1 MRQRIWQ
8 VTAVLLAPL
17 AMTTLLIAL
26 GASAIA
32 ASAAQAA
39 PIPPAFTQFPEDG
52 LRGTEGGRTHLVNG
66 MATNPADGHV
76 FVGDRLNARIDEYT
90 AWGEFVKAW
99 GWGVVASGPGNDP
112 QNEIQKVSASAS
124 AGSFALRY
132 RNTFNEGKGA
142 EQTTGAIAFD
152 ASAAE
157 MQAALEGLE
166 SFAPGDLAVTG
177 AAGGPWTVELTGGFA
192 DIEIAP
198 FEIANSSLSGGTGAT
213 VQTLQEGANF
223 EICEPNRG
231 DVCRR
236 GQIDGSLPGQINRPL
251 GLALD
256 PAGALYVYERPTEVV
271 SQLRVEKFDLDGNLL
286 LMFGGEVNKT
296 SGADVC
302 TKADL
307 EGGDECGGGVV
318 GAGSGEFSN
327 SLLEK
332 SFIAVGPGGIVYVG
346 ETDKIEKFSPAGL
359 STGEIPLPGQG
370 TVSALA
376 ADPVSG
382 DLYYA
387 LDGKEDVRRITSAG
401 LPAGAPL
408 PVKAPRALATG
419 PGGDLYAIENIPAD
433 DREPEVLEFGPDGAC
448 VICAGEDFAEP
459 PKLPFTDQIEIP
471 GITVASGCG
480 TPEGDVFVAF
490 YRSADFS
497 YVRGYGPTPDPEV
510 CPPPVRPPTIEEQ
523 YAVDAEPEEGTVR
536 AKINPHFWPDTT
548 YYVQYG
554 SEDCGEVGADCSE
567 LPAPPGTPLG
577 GAVNFGVNTED
588 VVLANLDP
596 ATTYHYRF
604 VAVSGGGGPVFGA
617 DRAFTT
623 RPVAAPPN
631 TSCPNQAFRTDA
643 SAPLPDCRA
652 YEMVSPVDKGGDDIV
667 ALKSP
672 QGYAAEL
679 NQSASDGDRFTY
691 SAETAFGDA
700 LSGPWSSQYMA
711 TRTAGGWSNHGIS
724 PPRGPVNSGGGY
736 SQVARLD
743 VEFKAFSADLCQGWI
758 LHPTDPL
765 LAPGAIPGYLNL
777 YRQDNCGKAET
788 YEALSTVE
796 PPNTNPGKYWPGLQG
811 VSADGTHAIF
821 VANDSLTPEAPEL
834 PDDTGFQL
842 YEHTGGEVRLVSILP
857 NGQPYAGPSAA
868 GAGYAALQE
877 NRRYLLARAIS
888 ADGARIFW
896 TAGAET
902 GPLYVRIG
910 GKKTIAV
917 STGQARFRGASVTGT
932 RAIYSLGDELFAFDV
947 DSKTTTSIAKGVV
960 GVAGISEDAARIYFV
975 STQALDGDADAGEPN
990 LYLHDEGGNHYIA
1003 TLGALDTATGNAQPY
1018 SAATTSPY
1026 LLTIRVSPD
1035 GSAIAFMSQRSLTG
1049 YDQKDI
1055 ATGEATA
1062 EVFRYD
1068 AEAQELS
1075 CVSCNP
1081 SGARPISRLLKGE
1094 GSNSAYVA
1102 ARLPGWLNVLFAP
1115 RAMSVDG
1122 DRLFFNSYDD
1132 LLPGDGN
1139 GKADV
1144 YQWEAPGKGD
1154 CEASDASFVASSGG
1168 CLALISSGEGDQD
1181 ASFVDASPDGE
1192 DVFFKTATGLLPQD
1206 TGLVD
1211 IYDARVGGGFPTP
1224 PLPPDPCESGESCQ
1238 SAVPAPRLSA
1248 PGSTAPGPGN
1258 PPAGKQ
1264 CPKGKVLQKGKCV
1277 RKPCPKGKVLRKG
1290 KCVKKR
1296 HGRQNGRA
1304 GR

>member
-1 MRQRIWQ
+1 MPGRLSG
-8 VTAVLLAPL
+8 ALALLSL
-17 AMTTLLIAL
+17 LLLIATVV
-26 GASAIA
+26 A
-32 ASAAQAA
+32 APAAQAA

-52 LRGTEGGRTHLVNG
+52 LLGTEAGRTDLVNG

-112 QNEIQKVSASAS
+112 QNEIQKVSVSAT

-132 RNTFNEGKGA
+132 RKTFHDGKGA
-142 EQTTGAIAFD
+142 EQTTAPIAFN

-157 MQAALEGLE
+157 VQAALEGLE
-166 SFAPGDLAVTG
+166 SFAPGDLTVTG
-177 AAGGPWTVELTGGFA
+177 AAGGPWTIELTAAVA

-213 VQTLQEGANF
+213 VETLQDGANY
-223 EICEPNRG
+223 EVCIPADG
-231 DVCRR
+231 DVCRQ
-236 GQIDGSLPGQINRPL
+236 GQIGSSRPGQINRPMA
-251 GLALD
+251 LALD
-256 PAGALYVYERPTEVV
+256 PAGALYVYERPAGEI
-271 SQLRVEKFDLDGNLL
+271 SQLRVSKFDLDGNLL

-307 EGGDECGGGVV
+307 EGGDECGGGVI

-370 TVSALA
+370 TISALA

-387 LDGKEDVRRITSAG
+387 LDGKEDVRRITPAG
-401 LPAGAPL
+401 LPVGPLL
-408 PVKAPRALATG
+408 PVKKSGVLATG
-419 PGGDLYAIENIPAD
+419 PGGDLFVIEEKPAD

-459 PKLPFTDQIEIP
+459 PKLPFIDVIEIH

-510 CPPPVRPPTIEEQ
+510 CPPPVRPPTIEAQ

-567 LPAPPGTPLG
+567 LPAPPGAPLG
-577 GAVNFGVNTED
+577 GAVNFGVDTED

-617 DRAFTT
+617 DRTFTT
-623 RPVAAPPN
+623 RPAAAPPN

-643 SAPLPDCRA
+643 SATLPDCRA

-672 QGYAAEL
+672 RGNPAEL
-679 NQSASDGDRFTY
+679 NQSAIDGNRFTY

-724 PPRGPVNSGGGY
+724 PLRGPVNAGGNGT
-736 SQVARLD
+736 QEARLD
-743 VEFKAFSADLCQGWI
+743 VEYKTFSADLCQGWI

-777 YRQDNCGKAET
+777 YRQDNCGAGES
-788 YEALSTVE
+788 YEALTTVE
-796 PPNTNPGKYWPGLQG
+796 PPNEPPETYWPGLQG
-811 VSADGTHAIF
+811 VSADGTHMIF
-821 VANDSLTPEAPEL
+821 IANGRLAANAPE
-834 PDDTGFQL
+834 TAAYQL
-842 YEHTGGEVRLVSILP
+842 YEQTGGEVRLVSILP
-857 NGQPYAGPSAA
+857 NGQPYAGPGAA
-868 GAGYAALQE
+868 GAGYNSLPE
-877 NRRYLLARAIS
+877 GRNEIVARAIS

-896 TAGAET
+896 TAGLQT

-917 STGQARFRGASVTGT
+917 STENARFWTASLDGT
-932 RAIYSLGDELFAFDV
+932 KVVYSVGDELFAFGV
-947 DSKTTTSIAKGVV
+947 DSKTTTPIAKGVT
-960 GVAGISEDAARIYFV
+960 GVAGASEDASRIYFV
-975 STQALDGDADAGEPN
+975 SNEVLGGDAEAGQPN

-1003 TLGALDTATGNAQPY
+1003 TLGPVDAKSQPDLEYSVATFLP
-1018 SAATTSPY
+1018 SFLTS
-1026 LLTIRVSPD
+1026 RVSPD
-1035 GSAIAFMSQRSLTG
+1035 GGVIAFMSQRSLTG
-1049 YDQKDI
+1049 YDQKDV
-1055 ATGEATA
+1055 ATGEAAA
-1062 EVFRYD
+1062 EVYRYD
-1068 AEAQELS
+1068 ASADALS

-1081 SGARPISRLLKGE
+1081 TGARPISRLRKGS
-1094 GSNSAYVA
+1094 GSKFAYVA
-1102 ARLPGWLNVLFAP
+1102 ARLPVWINALFAP
-1115 RAMSVDG
+1115 RALSADG
-1122 DRLFFNSYDD
+1122 DRLFFESYDD
-1132 LLPGDGN
+1132 LLPEDTN

-1154 CEASDASFVASSGG
+1154 CEASDPAFVESSGG